1 MTTKSILYVCAGLM
15 LGQGLAKPAD
25 VAAAMQT
32 QCAQCHALKAPAPA
46 ELTIDRLWQ
55 RKGPDLYYAGS
66 KYNEAWLVK
75 WLQDPK
81 RIRPA
86 GEFYFKH
93 VKTGAKEDVVD
104 ESTLTPHVKLSKDDA
119 TAYAAALMQLKGA
132 PDLVEKGSY
141 KQQPGSAAMAAMFF
155 NKLRGCSAC
164 HQSAPGAGGLSGPE
178 LYTGGERLQPDY
190 IHDYIKDP
198 QKFDPHIWMPK
209 LGLNEADLQRL
220 TGYIVGLSA
229 AKR

>member
-1 MTTKSILYVCAGLM
+1 MKNKYLLPVCAGL
-15 LGQGLAKPAD
+15 LLAQGAARPAD
-25 VAAAMQT
+25 VTSAMQS

-46 ELTIDRLWQ
+46 ELTVDRIWQ
-55 RKGPDLYYAGS
+55 RKGPDLYYAGA
-66 KYNEAWLVK
+66 KYNQPWLVN
-75 WLQDPK
+75 WLQAPK
-81 RIRPA
+81 PIRPA

-93 VKTGAKEDVVD
+93 VKLGAKEDVVD
-104 ESTLTPHVKLSKDDA
+104 ASTLTPHMKLSKDEA
-119 TAYAAALMQLKGA
+119 TAYAAALMELKGA
-132 PDLVEKGSY
+132 PGLVEKGSY

-164 HQSAPGAGGLSGPE
+164 HQNAPGTGGLSGPE
-178 LYTGGERLQPDY
+178 LYTGGERLQADY

-229 AKR
+229 TKK

>member
-1 MTTKSILYVCAGLM
+1 MKNKYLLPVCAGL
-15 LGQGLAKPAD
+15 LLAQGAARPAD
-25 VAAAMQT
+25 VTSAMQS

-46 ELTIDRLWQ
+46 ELTVDRIWQ
-55 RKGPDLYYAGS
+55 RKGPDLYYAGA
-66 KYNEAWLVK
+66 KYNQPWLVN
-75 WLQDPK
+75 WLQAPK
-81 RIRPA
+81 PIRPA

-93 VKTGAKEDVVD
+93 VKLGAKEDVVD
-104 ESTLTPHVKLSKDDA
+104 ASTLTPPMKPSKNEA
-119 TAYAAALMQLKGA
+119 TAYAAALMELKGA
-132 PDLVEKGSY
+132 PGLVEKGSY

-164 HQSAPGAGGLSGPE
+164 HQNAPGTGGLSGPE
-178 LYTGGERLQPDY
+178 LYTGGERLQADY

-229 AKR
+229 TKK